1 MAKKQ
6 KLVYDRLIDYAKK
19 YQSGLDIVTD
29 YNSRFAE
36 VQQELANYLISI
48 VGFNEKAEQLL
59 DPLIVSET
67 TAAPTS
73 GKITRPTDFLFL
85 LSGSY
90 EGKPIHKLSA
100 NQLATY
106 EQIPQ
111 RRGDLTKARV
121 NIASV
126 DGEWEVMPATATGIS
141 LRYVKVPPLSTIAFT
156 ISSTNDEDIMTY
168 DDATTVDFVWGEIC
182 IPLLIYMMLEKYGV
196 SIREELLREYARLGI
211 SMEAIK

>member
-1 MAKKQ
+1 MAKKH

-19 YQSGLDIVTD
+19 YQSGLDIETD

-36 VQQELANYLISI
+36 VQQELTNHLISI
-48 VGFNEKAEQLL
+48 VGTNEKAERLL
-59 DPLIVSET
+59 DPLIVSST
-67 TAAPTS
+67 TGSPSS
-73 GKITRPTDFLFL
+73 GKITRPTDFLYL

-90 EGKPIHKLSA
+90 DGKPIHKLSA

-111 RRGDLTKARV
+111 RRGDLSKKRV

-126 DGEWEVMPATATGIS
+126 DGKWEVKPDTATGIS

-156 ISSTNDEDIMTY
+156 ITETADEDIMAY
-168 DDATTVDFVWGEIC
+168 NDSATVDFVWGEMC
-182 IPLLIYMMLEKYGV
+182 IPLIIYMMLEKYGISV
-196 SIREELLREYARLGI
+196 REQILMEYAKLGI
-211 SMEAIK
+211 SMEASK

>member
-6 KLVYDRLIDYAKK
+6 KLVYDRLIDYAAK

-29 YNSRFAE
+29 YNSRLAE
-36 VQQELANYLISI
+36 VQQELANYLVSI
-48 VGFNEKAEQLL
+48 IGVNERAEQLL
-59 DPLIVSET
+59 DPLIVGAV

-73 GKITRPTDFLFL
+73 GLITRPTDFMHL

-90 EGKPIHKLSA
+90 GGAPIHKLSA

-111 RRGDLTKARV
+111 RRGDLTKNRV

-126 DGEWEVMPATATGIS
+126 DGKWEVKPATATGIV
-141 LRYVKVPPLSTIAFT
+141 LRYVKTPPLAIIAFT
-156 ISSTNDEDIMTY
+156 YSSTADEDIMTY
-168 DDATTVDFVWGEIC
+168 DDAATVDFVWDTDC
-182 IPLLIYMMLEKYGV
+182 IPLIIFMMLDKYGV
-196 SIREELLREYARLGI
+196 SVREQLLMEYARLGI
-211 SMEAIK
+211 GTEAVK